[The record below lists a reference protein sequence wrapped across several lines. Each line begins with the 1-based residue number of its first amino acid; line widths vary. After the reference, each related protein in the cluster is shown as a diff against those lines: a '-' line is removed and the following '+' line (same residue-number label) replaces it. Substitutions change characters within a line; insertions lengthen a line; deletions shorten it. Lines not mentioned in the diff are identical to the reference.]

1 MAYNPKYK
9 EKVYEYAKNHFKRVP
24 LDVAIDF
31 YNDELKPAADR
42 AGMKVNAFIKLAI
55 SEKIERDRLQ
65 EDREITPAGE
75 RPREK
80 GPDEELPPFDL

>member
-24 LDVAIDF
+24 LDVGIDF

-65 EDREITPAGE
+65 DRETDRADDPL
-75 RPREK
+75 PDD
-80 GPDEELPPFDL
+80 PDEELPPFDL